1 MIQKSFPLPLYERN
15 QFFQTSDNFG
25 FNLTI
30 EPIFSEKGNNFMME
44 KYNEQYKKFAGELE
58 GTKAE
63 IDEQLVD
70 LVNTIAQKKQKNVF

>member
-1 MIQKSFPLPLYERN
+1 
-15 QFFQTSDNFG
+15 
-25 FNLTI
+25 
-30 EPIFSEKGNNFMME
+30 MME